1 MITAL
6 EPVLIDS
13 EIKRGISLEP
23 GYAHESNLK
32 RAAWHL
38 YRYTKADNEKTIE
51 LFERAVAENPNAS
64 GRHEALAMG
73 YLWRLTFG
81 WAEEPKC
88 TIAQA
93 LAASKK
99 ATELVTDDA
108 YKLAVH
114 AWALM
119 WGGDSNLAMAEI
131 ARAVELNPQ
140 SAMTWGVRAMVAGH
154 VGNADV
160 ATAAIQRSL
169 SLSRESPF
177 LFQYASG
184 AALGYFAQQQWSK
197 AAEFAETAT
206 LRRPTD

>member
-1 MITAL
+1 
-6 EPVLIDS
+6 
-13 EIKRGISLEP
+13 
-23 GYAHESNLK
+23 
-32 RAAWHL
+32 
-38 YRYTKADNEKTIE
+38 
-51 LFERAVAENPNAS
+51 
-64 GRHEALAMG
+64 MG

-81 WAEEPKC
+81 WAEESKH

-99 ATELVTDDA
+99 ATELVPDDA
-108 YKLAVH
+108 YKLAVR

-140 SAMTWGVRAMVAGH
+140 SAMTWGVQAMVAGH
-154 VGNADV
+154 VGKANV
-160 ATAAIQRSL
+160 ATAAIERSL

-184 AALGYFAQQQWSK
+184 AALGYFAQQEWSK
-197 AAEFAETAT
+197 A
-206 LRRPTD
+206 

>member
-1 MITAL
+1 ML
-6 EPVLIDS
+6 QCL
-13 EIKRGISLEP
+13 L
-23 GYAHESNLK
+23 
-32 RAAWHL
+32 
-38 YRYTKADNEKTIE
+38 
-51 LFERAVAENPNAS
+51 
-64 GRHEALAMG
+64 
-73 YLWRLTFG
+73 LT
-81 WAEEPKC
+81 
-88 TIAQA
+88 Q
-93 LAASKK
+93 
-99 ATELVTDDA
+99 
-108 YKLAVH
+108 KLAVR